1 MNVNTLVSTTIAG
14 ARPLG
19 VRGEPLHNAQDQ
31 IRGALRRR
39 LGERYARLLA
49 EPQSYDGGRAT
60 DWYTAASGPVQRFS
74 SLPAA
79 RQKALLAEVDGLL
92 GDIEALARRF
102 GEAESEDGR
111 LLGRALALAVRRPS
125 DDYLFLIGDQPVIVC
140 WGYESD
146 STGAPVA
153 PVLVPISEKPGTRNG
168 AAARDDDASAA
179 GDRALPVA
187 LADGTQRAPRR
198 WWAASAAVVFL
209 AIGTAWAMQG
219 FTGVGTMFDSASS
232 EVPPPPAPAAIAVV
246 EQHVRLSAAL
256 TQSRVRG
263 EELGVELASLQ
274 EQARRERER
283 CRAPAAPVTPPD
295 EPRGEEARGLG
306 PPAIPTADTT
316 VAAAA
321 PSCPPP
327 RRPGTPAPEVTIIL
341 DGSTSMNMPSGLNAA
356 QDDGLVARSRRG
368 DREAAGEI
376 KTLSQTPGPK
386 RLDDAKQAV
395 TTVIPQLPSEVRVGF
410 VVFDDC
416 RAVQDFGFF
425 GAADRSRLI
434 GLIQGKTARGGTPLA
449 RAIETA
455 ANGLRSPNGTIV
467 VFSDGRDS
475 CGGNI
480 CAVAQRLHAAKPGVK
495 IHLIDVVGS
504 ADESTCLAT
513 ITGGKIYSATNAQAA
528 LDAFTDATSS
538 VQVPLQ
544 CRNTRN

>member
-1 MNVNTLVSTTIAG
+1 MNVNTLVSTTLAG

-19 VRGEPLHNAQDQ
+19 VRGEPLHNAHDQ

-60 DWYTAASGPVQRFS
+60 DWYTTATGPVQRLS
-74 SLPAA
+74 SLPAT
-79 RQKALLAEVDGLL
+79 RQQALLSEVDGLL

-111 LLGRALALAVRRPS
+111 LLGRALSLAVRRPS
-125 DDYLFLIGDQPVIVC
+125 DDYLFLVGDQPVIVC

-153 PVLVPISEKPGTRNG
+153 PVLVPDSERP
-168 AAARDDDASAA
+168 
-179 GDRALPVA
+179 RALPDAMPDGADADDHVAFPVA
-187 LADGTQRAPRR
+187 LAAGTQRSARR
-198 WWAASAAVVFL
+198 WWAASAAAAFL
-209 AIGTAWAMQG
+209 VIGTAWAMQG
-219 FTGVGTMFDSASS
+219 FTGIDKVFDTASS

-256 TQSRVRG
+256 AQSRARS

-274 EQARRERER
+274 EQARRELER
-283 CRAPAAPVTPPD
+283 CRAPATPITPPD
-295 EPRGEEARGLG
+295 EPRGEEARSPG
-306 PPAIPTADTT
+306 PPAVADSTM
-316 VAAAA
+316 AAAT
-321 PSCPPP
+321 PCPPP
-327 RRPGTPAPEVTIIL
+327 RRPGTPPPEVTIIL
-341 DGSTSMNMPSGLNAA
+341 DGSPSMNMPSGLNAA
-356 QDDGLVARSRRG
+356 QEDGLATRSRRG
-368 DREAAGEI
+368 DREAASEI
-376 KTLSQTPGPK
+376 KSLIQSPGPK

-395 TTVIPQLPSEVRVGF
+395 TQVIPQLPPDVRVGF

-416 RAVQDFGFF
+416 RAIQDFGFF
-425 GAADRSRLI
+425 GAADRPRLI
-434 GLIQGKTARGGTPLA
+434 SLIQGKTARGGTPLA

-455 ANGLRSPNGTIV
+455 ANGLRSANGTIV

-495 IHLIDVVGS
+495 IHLVDVAGT

-513 ITGGKIYSATNAQAA
+513 ITGGKIYSATSAQAA
-528 LDAFTDATSS
+528 LDAFTDATTS

-544 CRNTRN
+544 CRPRN